1 MPQRIPQLIPPGAE
15 PDAEISAPRRQSRS
29 MPNTLHAIDP
39 PTPGERDHDIRD
51 IDKID
56 RRILRVLQADGRISN
71 LKLAEEVHLSPTA
84 VLERVRRLHRDGFIL
99 GYEAR
104 LNPAKLGAGLLVFVE
119 ILLDR
124 TVHDVMD
131 TFKAAVQVRP
141 EILEAHLVA
150 GGFDYLLK
158 TRVADMTAYRQFIGS
173 VIWTLPG
180 VRETRTYAVME
191 EVKSTSMLPV

>member
-1 MPQRIPQLIPPGAE
+1 MNDTTPSSNAQTGG
-15 PDAEISAPRRQSRS
+15 SR
-29 MPNTLHAIDP
+29 
-39 PTPGERDHDIRD
+39 E

-84 VLERVRRLHRDGFIL
+84 VLDRVKRLHRDGYIT

-131 TFKAAVQVRP
+131 SFKAAMS
-141 EILEAHLVA
+141 A
-150 GGFDYLLK
+150 
-158 TRVADMTAYRQFIGS
+158 TRVFSR
-173 VIWTLPG
+173 
-180 VRETRTYAVME
+180 
-191 EVKSTSMLPV
+191 